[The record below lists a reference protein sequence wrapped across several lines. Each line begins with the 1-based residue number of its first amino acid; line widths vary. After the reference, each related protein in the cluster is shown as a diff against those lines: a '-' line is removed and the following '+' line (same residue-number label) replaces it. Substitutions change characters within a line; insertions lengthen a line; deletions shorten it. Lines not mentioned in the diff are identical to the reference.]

1 MIIIDLN
8 LSKIIIESIYY
19 KSFYKMKRRFIRDS
33 ILKHYINQISI
44 IKHIYNKNNKNNKF
58 IKKGKNNIHICV
70 SLNDRYLYPLLVSI
84 ESVLINCDKK
94 NTYITYYILCAPD

>member
-1 MIIIDLN
+1 
-8 LSKIIIESIYY
+8 
-19 KSFYKMKRRFIRDS
+19 MKRRFIRDS